1 MRMHFIFLLT
11 AAFASA
17 QTPPPNSVTVTASK
31 ASTVQPDQVIF
42 QVDLAGPI
50 GTTLDDAVSAL
61 QGSGITA
68 ANFSNV
74 STQQFAFQSGPN
86 VQTQVQ
92 LRWSFTLP
100 ADLANMKATAGTLT
114 AVQQSVAGKKNG
126 MSVTISVIGTQVST
140 RLAQSQTCSMAD
152 LLADARTQAQKIASA
167 AGLSV
172 GAVLSISSATGTSG
186 GAVNASFGN
195 SVLVSPVSQPVC
207 SIAVKFALG
216 GN

>member
-1 MRMHFIFLLT
+1 MDV
-11 AAFASA
+11 S
-17 QTPPPNSVTVTASK
+17 
-31 ASTVQPDQVIF
+31 
-42 QVDLAGPI
+42 GPLS
-50 GTTLDDAVSAL
+50 TTLDDAVAAL

-74 STQQFAFQSGPN
+74 NTVQSAFQSGPN

-100 ADLANMKATAGTLT
+100 ADLANMKATAGTLS

-126 MSVTISVIGTQVST
+126 MSVTISVAGTQVSP
-140 RLAQSQTCSMAD
+140 RLAQAQTCALTD
-152 LLADARTQAQKIASA
+152 LLADARAQAQKLASA

-172 GAVLSISSATGTSG
+172 GAVLSISSATGTSASAAG
-186 GAVNASFGN
+186 TSFG
-195 SVLVSPVSQPVC
+195 SAVLVAPVTQPVC
-207 SIAVKFALG
+207 SITVKFALG